1 MFRVALH
8 RRGGHGSEALDASGT
23 FLGVC
28 SGRWEM
34 KWRRLMLRGWLAF
47 FGTLGGL
54 VKDGVFP
61 LVFPMTL
68 MN

>member
-28 SGRWEM
+28 GGKVGNEM
-34 KWRRLMLRGWLAF
+34 ETFIVAGGGWPYWDTWWV
-47 FGTLGGL
+47 G
-54 VKDGVFP
+54 KDDVF
-61 LVFPMTL
+61 
-68 MN
+68 